1 MLGPYL
7 IIYFSLGKGDIAID
21 DVVFDK
27 YCVYYDGP
35 YGPNTTTTQKTT
47 PSKQTTTTQ
56 TTKST
61 MTPIFTSFPPDDGG
75 ERCENRCCW

>member
-1 MLGPYL
+1 MVLGPYL

-47 PSKQTTTTQ
+47 PSKQTAMKQNQQRHLFLHLPHLMIVTALL
-56 TTKST
+56 
-61 MTPIFTSFPPDDGG
+61 
-75 ERCENRCCW
+75 